1 MNYISTRGKAPQLAF
16 DDVLLAGL
24 ARDGGLYVPDT
35 WPQFSA
41 ADMVALEGLPYA
53 ELATRVMMP
62 YLGGT
67 IAAADFAVMVEAAY
81 AGFDDPAVAPL
92 RPLGE
97 NEWLLELFHGP
108 TLAFKDMALQLV
120 GRLFDHVLG
129 ARGGRVTIIGATSGD
144 TGSAAIEALRD
155 RDNVDVFM
163 LHPQGRVSEVQ
174 RLQMTTVLADNIH
187 NIAIEGDFDDCQA
200 LVKAAF
206 GDSAFRDEMHLSAVN
221 SINWAR
227 VMAQTAYYFS
237 SAVALGAPDREI
249 AFAVPSGNFGH
260 VFAGYAAHRMGL
272 PIKRLIIGTNAN
284 DILARFFASGRYERA
299 TVTPT
304 ISPSMDIQVASNFE
318 RLLFDLC
325 GRDGA
330 AAETLVGELAS
341 HGGFTI
347 GAEAMATTKDLFAA
361 LRLDDDE
368 TEAVIAEV
376 YGATCI
382 VLDPHTAIGL
392 AAGRALRPDTSTPV
406 VVMGTAHPAKF
417 PDAVAR
423 ATGITPALPPRLADL
438 RARPERCEVLPNDLA
453 AVQSLMRTKSRAG

>member
-1 MNYISTRGKAPQLAF
+1 LNYISTRGKAPRLAF

-35 WPQFSA
+35 WPRFSA

-67 IAAADFAVMVEAAY
+67 IAEADFAAMVEAAY

-92 RPLGE
+92 RPLCD

-129 ARGGRVTIIGATSGD
+129 KRGGRVTIIGATSGD

-187 NIAIEGDFDDCQA
+187 NIAIEGNFDDCQA

-237 SAVALGAPDREI
+237 SAVALGAPDRKI

-272 PIKRLIIGTNAN
+272 PISRLIIGTNVN

-304 ISPSMDIQVASNFE
+304 LSPSMDIQVASNFE
-318 RLLFDLC
+318 RLLFELC
-325 GRDGA
+325 DRDGTA
-330 AAETLVGELAS
+330 VETLVGELTAN
-341 HGGFTI
+341 GGFAI
-347 GAEAMATTKDLFAA
+347 GADAMATTKDLFAA

-376 YGATCI
+376 YGATGI
-382 VLDPHTAIGL
+382 VLDPHTAIGV
-392 AAGRALRPDTSTPV
+392 AAGRALRPDEATPV
-406 VVMGTAHPAKF
+406 VAMGTAHPAKF
-417 PDAVAR
+417 PDAVRR
-423 ATGITPALPPRLADL
+423 ATGVTPALPPRLADL
-438 RARPERCEVLPNDLA
+438 GTRPERCEVLPNDLA
-453 AVQSLMRTKSRAG
+453 AVQSLMRTRSRAG

>member
-1 MNYISTRGKAPQLAF
+1 MT
-16 DDVLLAGL
+16 
-24 ARDGGLYVPDT
+24 
-35 WPQFSA
+35 
-41 ADMVALEGLPYA
+41 
-53 ELATRVMMP
+53 P

-67 IAAADFAVMVEAAY
+67 ITETDFAAMVEDAY

-92 RPLGE
+92 RPLGD

-120 GRLFDHVLG
+120 GRLFDHVLDK
-129 ARGGRVTIIGATSGD
+129 RGGRVTIIGATSGD

-174 RLQMTTVLADNIH
+174 RRQMTTVLADNIH

-206 GDSAFRDEMHLSAVN
+206 GDLAFRDEMHLSAVN

-237 SAVALGAPDREI
+237 AAVALGAPDREV

-260 VFAGYAAHRMGL
+260 VFAGYAARRMGL
-272 PIKRLIIGTNAN
+272 PINRLIIGTNSN
-284 DILARFFASGRYERA
+284 DILARFFDSGRYERA

-304 ISPSMDIQVASNFE
+304 LSPSMDIQVASNFE
-318 RLLFDLC
+318 RLLFELC
-325 GRDGA
+325 DRDGA
-330 AAETLVGELAS
+330 AVETLVGELAS
-341 HGGFTI
+341 NGGF
-347 GAEAMATTKDLFAA
+347 A
-361 LRLDDDE
+361 
-368 TEAVIAEV
+368 
-376 YGATCI
+376 
-382 VLDPHTAIGL
+382 
-392 AAGRALRPDTSTPV
+392 
-406 VVMGTAHPAKF
+406 MGTAHPAKF

-438 RARPERCEVLPNDLA
+438 LERPERCEVLPNDLA
-453 AVQSLMRTKSRAG
+453 AVQSLMRTTSRAG

>member
-1 MNYISTRGKAPQLAF
+1 LNYISTRGKAPQLAF

-35 WPQFSA
+35 WPRFSA

-67 IAAADFAVMVEAAY
+67 IAEADFAAMVEAAY

-92 RPLGE
+92 RPLGD

-129 ARGGRVTIIGATSGD
+129 KRGGRVTIIGATSGD

-237 SAVALGAPDREI
+237 SAVALVAPDRKI

-272 PIKRLIIGTNAN
+272 PISRLIIGTNVN

-304 ISPSMDIQVASNFE
+304 LSPSMDIQVASNFE
-318 RLLFDLC
+318 RLLFELC
-325 GRDGA
+325 DRDGTA
-330 AAETLVGELAS
+330 VETLVGELTAN
-341 HGGFTI
+341 GGFAI
-347 GAEAMATTKDLFAA
+347 GADAMATTKGLFAA

-376 YGATCI
+376 YGATGI
-382 VLDPHTAIGL
+382 VLDPHTAIGV
-392 AAGRALRPDTSTPV
+392 AAGRALRPDEATPV
-406 VVMGTAHPAKF
+406 VAMGTAHPAKF
-417 PDAVAR
+417 PDAVRR
-423 ATGITPALPPRLADL
+423 ATGVTPALPPRLADL
-438 RARPERCEVLPNDLA
+438 GTRPERCEVLPNDLA
-453 AVQSLMRTKSRAG
+453 AVQSLMRTRSRAG